1 VRPAGR
7 PSVGRPTD
15 GPASATGASLST
27 APTAAGD
34 VESYL
39 KAKAAKS
46 ILSVAESVMSAPEVR
61 RAVRRALAG
70 EGLRQGALLCLM
82 FAGVFSIINSIRSAL
97 SPSPLVDAVAGS
109 VMVATAVIAMKL
121 YLR

>member
-1 VRPAGR
+1 V
-7 PSVGRPTD
+7 
-15 GPASATGASLST
+15 
-27 APTAAGD
+27 GD

-39 KAKAAKS
+39 KSKAVRS
-46 ILSVAESVMSAPEVR
+46 ILGVAESVMNMPEVR
-61 RAVRRALAG
+61 RAIRRAVAG

-97 SPSPLVDAVAGS
+97 SPSPLADAVAGS
-109 VMVATAVIAMKL
+109 VMVAVAAIAMKL

>member
-1 VRPAGR
+1 
-7 PSVGRPTD
+7 
-15 GPASATGASLST
+15 
-27 APTAAGD
+27 
-34 VESYL
+34 
-39 KAKAAKS
+39 
-46 ILSVAESVMSAPEVR
+46 MSAPEFR